1 METVLNTPEYV
12 LCKQDDPITP
22 DNDDLYFIAKGRCKV
37 MIKDKFR
44 DRFEEKQVRMLEAG
58 AHFGE
63 IGMLYGCQRSA
74 TVVTF
79 NYCTCAKINR

>member
-22 DNDDLYFIAKGRCKV
+22 NNDDLYFIAKGRCKV

-44 DRFEEKQVRMLEAG
+44 DRFEEK
-58 AHFGE
+58 
-63 IGMLYGCQRSA
+63 
-74 TVVTF
+74 
-79 NYCTCAKINR
+79 